1 MSKIVR
7 SIYIDEVQQ
16 DKIKAIAKK
25 RCISFNKAIAE
36 LLNKALEVEDD
47 AR

>member
-16 DKIKAIAKK
+16 NKIKAIAKNK
-25 RCISFNKAIAE
+25 GISFNKAIAE
-36 LLNKALEVEDD
+36 LLNKALEEEDD
-47 AR
+47 VR